1 MKVILQ
7 KNVANLGDA
16 GELKDVSPGFAM
28 NYLLPK
34 KLVIKASTSS
44 SRHAEHQKIMIAK
57 KTARRLTE
65 LKEVQ
70 EKLKDFSMDIPVKV
84 GKRKKMFGSVTSMD
98 ISRALAKFDFS
109 IEKRKIEIGKPIKEL
124 GVREVTIKLATE
136 LPVKIKINV
145 IPDADSLTALAQ
157 EKEEAMEEVQ
167 GSQEEEL
174 SSEEVAEASTDET
187 SDTDAETSE
196 TLETDAETEKS

>member
-16 GELKDVSPGFAM
+16 GEIKEVSAGFAM

-44 SRHAEHQKIMIAK
+44 RRHAEHQKVLIAK

-70 EKLKDFSMDIPVKV
+70 EKLKDFSVDILVKV

-98 ISRALAKFDFS
+98 ISRALIKQNFS
-109 IEKRKIEIGKPIKEL
+109 IEKRKIEIGKSIKEI
-124 GVREVTIKLATE
+124 GTHTVTIKLATE
-136 LPVKIKINV
+136 LPVKIKIDV
-145 IPDADSLTALAQ
+145 IPDADSLSALA
-157 EKEEAMEEVQ
+157 KEEAEEKSMQ
-167 GSQEEEL
+167 AEQNAAEQEA
-174 SSEEVAEASTDET
+174 AEALEAESKGEAGTAVET
-187 SDTDAETSE
+187 ETSE
-196 TLETDAETEKS
+196 EKPETES